1 MVEIKSKQAIQR
13 TKLETVIPLETP
25 LEVQMAVA
33 SICNFK
39 CIYCPMTKVR
49 SKKGIMSFKL
59 FKKIIDDL
67 DEFPGKVKTIRLMRE
82 GEPLL
87 NKRFVDMVRYAK
99 LKQPTAIVD
108 TVTNASLL
116 THKLSDEILAAGLD
130 KLHISFQGMNSE
142 VWKRLCGVTINFD
155 RLVENILYF
164 CNHRKN
170 CKVFIKVP
178 DIGVTEE
185 EKKAFFDLFGPHV
198 DEMTEECIFPA
209 WPNWD
214 VSHLQKDP
222 NMGYYGKPKT
232 DTVKVCAIP
241 FYDLSI
247 DYKGIV
253 SACCNDW
260 EDKTNMG
267 DMNKQSL
274 YEIWNG
280 KKLNDFRRMQ
290 LQGKRFEDELC
301 KDCHA
306 LEYCKPDIIDEY
318 APQLLEKYKELL

>member
-1 MVEIKSKQAIQR
+1 MVKIQSKQALQR
-13 TKLETVIPLETP
+13 IKLETVIPLETP
-25 LEVQMAVA
+25 LQVQMAIT

-39 CIYCPMTKVR
+39 CIYCPMPKVR
-49 SKKGIMSFKL
+49 SKKGIMSFEV

-87 NKRFVDMVRYAK
+87 NKRFVDMVRYIK
-99 LKQPTAIVD
+99 LKQPTVIVD

-116 THKLSDEILAAGLD
+116 THKLSDDIIDSGLD
-130 KLHISFQGMNSE
+130 KMFISLQGMNAE
-142 VWKRLCGVTINFD
+142 AYKRLSGVDIDFD
-155 RLVENILYF
+155 KLIDNIVYF
-164 CNHRKN
+164 CINRTN

-178 DIGVTEE
+178 DIGVNEE
-185 EKKAFFDLFGPHV
+185 EKEAFFKLFEPYV
-198 DEMTEECIFPA
+198 DEMFMERIFPA
-209 WPNWD
+209 WPNFD
-214 VSHLQKDP
+214 VSKLQKDP
-222 NMGYYGKPKT
+222 NMGYYGEPKT
-232 DTVKVCAIP
+232 DTVKVCAMP
-241 FYDLSI
+241 FYNVSI
-247 DYKGIV
+247 DYRGIV
-253 SACCNDW
+253 SGCCNDW

-267 DMNKQSL
+267 DTNKQSL

-301 KDCHA
+301 KDCYA

-318 APQLLEKYKELL
+318 APQLLEKYKELP